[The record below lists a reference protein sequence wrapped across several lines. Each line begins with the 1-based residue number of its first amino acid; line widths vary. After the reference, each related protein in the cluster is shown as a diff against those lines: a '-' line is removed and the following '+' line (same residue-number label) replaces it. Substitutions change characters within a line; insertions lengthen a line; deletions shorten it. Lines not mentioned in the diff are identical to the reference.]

1 MAVEHFSAYVCCTH
15 EGQKTIFRN
24 QFSFHTCIQVVI
36 LAASTF
42 IHQAISLVAVTFKI
56 ANGFQLY

>member
-1 MAVEHFSAYVCCTH
+1 MAVKHFSACVCCTH
-15 EGQKTIFRN
+15 EGLKTFFRS

-42 IHQAISLVAVTFKI
+42 IHQAISLVTVTF
-56 ANGFQLY
+56 